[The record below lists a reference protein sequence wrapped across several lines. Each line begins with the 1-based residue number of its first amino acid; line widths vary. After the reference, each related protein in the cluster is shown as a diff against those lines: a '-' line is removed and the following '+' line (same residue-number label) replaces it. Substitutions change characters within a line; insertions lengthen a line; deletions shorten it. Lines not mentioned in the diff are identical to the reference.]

1 MGIKKRSFLIKIVKN
16 NDRISGVI
24 EDLNFKNKK
33 NFKNIDD
40 ILSLIKES
48 FDKKE
53 DKK

>member
-16 NDRISGVI
+16 KDKVFGVI
-24 EDLNFKNKK
+24 EDLNFKNKR
-33 NFKNIDD
+33 NFKDLDD
-40 ILSLIKES
+40 IISLIKES